1 LIPTTLRPLAAF
13 GLVLALLTIV
23 SACAGQPPPAASP
36 GTGAAPPTPTV
47 PATAEPAGQPAAAPT
62 AAGATPQPPAAPTAV
77 ATEQAAPT
85 AAPATVPVEQVQIL
99 EGTHTVR
106 HSTAPLPS
114 ADNPRED
121 GKPTLVWF
129 SATW

>member
-36 GTGAAPPTPTV
+36 GTGAPQPAPTDS
-47 PATAEPAGQPAAAPT
+47 AAAGAAEPAPAAPT
-62 AAGATPQPPAAPTAV
+62 APSAATPPQAAPTAV

-85 AAPATVPVEQVQIL
+85 AAPVTVPVEQVQIL